1 MFNKNLTKTQYDASV
16 FPFLQES
23 LNKSVL
29 IGTNSGY
36 VSYIEPYLRDYVYP
50 KLARPRNIRLLKE
63 FLYVPYIA
71 DCVFDRG
78 LLVKTDLSYQI
89 LLKDENFNKILTSRA
104 KEFICSD
111 EAAWIL
117 METTQAP
124 FNNVN
129 YSYGSIWFRSFSDE
143 TMKATSFEKRLIKT
157 VNSYLDRTLE
167 EGSFLKEEA
176 RDIILSFHLY
186 KRKKFTPNPRIDYL
200 SLITNSFNSYY
211 NVTKENMLWALT
223 FGEPKK
229 IGFVLSALILYSDM
243 FPTEIRKKYALEA
256 HNKLKQTLG
265 VRVEIFHCHLY
276 QLRKFLSQE
285 NFQRMLKD
293 FPQFTPDKNFVFRDG
308 FFQGERNLLDNAI
321 SLYQNTEKEQI
332 HKVNESILKKRLQ
345 SFLEKEFKTNID
357 VSSLEQ
363 LISIFRSVR

>member
-1 MFNKNLTKTQYDASV
+1 MFNKILTKTQYDASV

-23 LNKSVL
+23 LNKSLL
-29 IGTNSGY
+29 IGTNSSY

-50 KLARPRNIRLLKE
+50 KLARPRNISLLKE
-63 FLYVPYIA
+63 FLNDDYIA
-71 DCVFDRG
+71 GCAFDRG

-89 LLKDENFNKILTSRA
+89 LLKDENFNKILTPKA
-104 KEFICSD
+104 QEFICSD

-117 METTQAP
+117 METTQSP
-124 FNNVN
+124 FNNVHYN
-129 YSYGSIWFRSFSDE
+129 YSSVWFRSFSDE
-143 TMKATSFEKRLIKT
+143 ARNDPSFEKRLIQT
-157 VNSYLDRTLE
+157 VDSYLDRSL
-167 EGSFLKEEA
+167 EGSFLEEEV
-176 RDIILSFHLY
+176 RDVILSFHLY
-186 KRKKFTPNPRIDYL
+186 KRKRFTPNPRIDYL

-211 NVTKENMLWALT
+211 DVTKENMLWALI

-229 IGFVLSALILYSDM
+229 IGFVLSALVLYSDM
-243 FPTEIRKKYALEA
+243 FPKEIRKKYALEA
-256 HNKLKQTLG
+256 HDKLKQTLG

-293 FPQFTPDKNFVFRDG
+293 FPQFTPDKNFVFRDS

-321 SLYQNTEKEQI
+321 SLYQNTEKEHL

-345 SFLEKEFKTNID
+345 RFLEKEFKTNID